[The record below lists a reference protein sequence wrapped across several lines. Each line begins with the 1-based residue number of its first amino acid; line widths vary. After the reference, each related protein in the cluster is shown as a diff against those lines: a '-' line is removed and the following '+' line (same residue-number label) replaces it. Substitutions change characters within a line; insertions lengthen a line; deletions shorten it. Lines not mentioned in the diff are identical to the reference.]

1 MLVVDKDFRKD
12 LWSNLF
18 EGLFGNDSVDLC
30 EVLSLENISFEVL
43 NNMEPN
49 LNNYLLPFQ
58 QKYSEDKLL
67 SFVV

>member
-1 MLVVDKDFRKD
+1 MLVVNKDFRKD
-12 LWSNLF
+12 LWSYLF
-18 EGLFGNDSVDLC
+18 KGLFGNDSVDLC

-58 QKYSEDKLL
+58 QKYSEDKLF

>member
-1 MLVVDKDFRKD
+1 MLVVNKDFRKD
-12 LWSNLF
+12 LWSYLF
-18 EGLFGNDSVDLC
+18 KGLFGNDSVDLC
-30 EVLSLENISFEVL
+30 EVLSLENISFEVF

>member
-30 EVLSLENISFEVL
+30 EVLSLQNISFEEL
-43 NNMEPN
+43 NNMKPN